1 MDGKQVIKI
10 LKAEGWQVVR
20 IKGSH
25 HMVSKGSVTFPVPVH
40 SGRDLGT
47 GVLTKIEKLSG
58 VKLK

>member
-1 MDGKQVIKI
+1 MDGNKVIRI

-25 HMVSKGSVTFPVPVH
+25 RMVSKGSVTFPVPVH
-40 SGRDLGT
+40 RGKDLGI
-47 GVLTKIEKLSG
+47 GLLTKIEKLSG